1 MDGRMKAKKKTE
13 VVQPVG
19 KGVLTVSCEDED
31 QDKVLAQ
38 TALQPTINA
47 AATIRHASKTLG
59 ELHLMELIKELQHQ
73 ASEVNSGNQQRSE
86 GMLIAQAHTLDM
98 LFNELTRRSINNLG
112 QLNIADQYMRLALKA
127 QSQCRTTLETLSEI
141 KNPRSIAF
149 VKQANIAQ
157 NQQVNNLRSEA
168 ELSARFAQ
176 ARAGEIKNHPN
187 QLLEIEHGKRLDTGA
202 TGKAGGVDTE
212 LEALAPVY
220 RPKNSRG

>member
-1 MDGRMKAKKKTE
+1 M
-13 VVQPVG
+13 
-19 KGVLTVSCEDED
+19 DED

-47 AATIRHASKTLG
+47 AATIKHASKTLG
-59 ELHLMELIKELQHQ
+59 ELHLMELVKELQHQ

-86 GMLIAQAHTLDM
+86 GMLVAQAHTLDM
-98 LFNELTRRSINNLG
+98 LFNELARRSINNLG

-157 NQQVNNLRSEA
+157 NQQVNNGDL
-168 ELSARFAQ
+168 
-176 ARAGEIKNHPN
+176 RAGEIKNHPN
-187 QLLEIEHGKRLDTGA
+187 QLLEVEHGKWLDTGT
-202 TGKAGGVDTE
+202 TGKAGRIDTE
-212 LEALAPVY
+212 LEALEPVY
-220 RPKNSRG
+220 RAKNSRR